1 MINLKKFS
9 FYFPFVEYIIDMENK
24 NSNKYTRITSM
35 DILYCI
41 FLLVFKKSFAPW
53 NFYYSTYFIVSLDTK
68 IKHFFSPLRCI
79 KRLFIPNGL
88 LSPTPSFRKCFNENP
103 LKMIKN
109 TFCFILKTPFVLKML
124 NFWSWLFWSC
134 RKTDYKAN
142 VCFKIYDVINW
153 ERNNCNTHNAQYLKK

>member
-1 MINLKKFS
+1 MCLSQVVRDDKSQNFS
-9 FYFPFVEYIIDMENK
+9 FNFPFVEYIIDMENK

-88 LSPTPSFRKCFNENP
+88 LSPTPSFRKCWFYLLQWKP
-103 LKMIKN
+103 FKN
-109 TFCFILKTPFVLKML
+109 DKKCFLFYFKNSFC
-124 NFWSWLFWSC
+124 S
-134 RKTDYKAN
+134 
-142 VCFKIYDVINW
+142 
-153 ERNNCNTHNAQYLKK
+153 